1 VLDTLIAGLYI
12 LVSPLSL
19 VMIVFLAG
27 VVFLALRWQKL
38 GSGAVL
44 GALVMLFLFTNEPFG
59 RLLLMPLEGRYQ
71 PLSIGEETADIR
83 WVVVLGSHAS
93 DAADQPPTT
102 RLSGVAALRLM
113 EGLRLHRVL
122 PESTLILS
130 GGVAFAGAPSA
141 TVMSRAAVDLGA
153 DPDRLLT
160 HPGPRNTHEEAVQ
173 LQQTLGDEPFILV
186 TSASHMRRA
195 MALCEAQ
202 GLNAIPAPTVWR
214 TRGSSG
220 DPRRFLPSST
230 GLAMSE
236 RALHE
241 YVGMTWA
248 WLRGEI

>member
-1 VLDTLIAGLYI
+1 VLETLIAGLYI
-12 LVSPLSL
+12 LVSPLGL
-19 VMIVFLAG
+19 VMIVFLLAG
-27 VVFLALRWQKL
+27 VFFALRWQKL
-38 GSGAVL
+38 GTGSLLGAVL
-44 GALVMLFLFTNEPFG
+44 MLLLVTSEPFG

-71 PLSIGEETADIR
+71 ALEISEEVADVR

-93 DAADQPPTT
+93 DASDQPATT

-113 EGLRLHRVL
+113 EGLRLHRQL

-130 GGVAFAGAPSA
+130 GGVAFSGAPSA
-141 TVMSRAAVDLGA
+141 TVMSRAALDLGA

-160 HPGPRNTHEEAVQ
+160 HPGPRNTYEEAVK
-173 LQQTLGDEPFILV
+173 LRETLGDEPFILV
-186 TSASHMRRA
+186 TSASHMLRS
-195 MALCEAQ
+195 MALSEAQ

-214 TRGSSG
+214 TRGSRG

-236 RALHE
+236 RAFHE
-241 YVGMTWA
+241 YVGITWA